1 MLKQNLQLKLQQK
14 LSPQQIQLMKL
25 LQVSTMDLEQR
36 IKEELQDNPALEEG
50 DEMLEQDDQ
59 EDINQDD
66 TPEND
71 NEDIDINLED
81 YFDDDTPD
89 YKTQV
94 NNQGKDIEE
103 RQTPIGQGSSFQDLL
118 YQQLHFLEL
127 NDEEMMIADYLIGN
141 LDDDGYLRRDLAS
154 IGNDLLFAQ
163 NITTDIKQLEH
174 ALLQIQSLD
183 PPGIGARNLQECLSI
198 QLKRSD
204 KKDAHNAT
212 ALLIVVKY
220 FEEFTK
226 KHFEKIATRLN
237 QTLDEIKPAIDLI
250 LHLNP
255 KPGNAGSESN
265 KEVPHITP
273 DFLLTN
279 DNDELKLTLH
289 GKNAPELR
297 ISPQYRDMLSHY
309 SKVGKKD
316 KSQKEAVLFV
326 KQKIDAAKWFID
338 AIVQRNQTL
347 LICME
352 AIIEHQRAFFMEG
365 DESKL
370 RPMILKD
377 IADRVNM
384 DISTISRM
392 ANSKYIQT
400 PFGTYLLKYFFS
412 EGLSTDD
419 GEEASS
425 REIKQI
431 LKDAIEQEPK
441 RKPLPDEKLME
452 LLNQKGYNI
461 ARRTVA
467 KYREQLGIPV
477 ARLRK
482 EL

>member
-50 DEMLEQDDQ
+50 DDETEREDQNEMDPEENID
-59 EDINQDD
+59 N
-66 TPEND
+66 END
-71 NEDIDINLED
+71 DLDINLED
-81 YFDDDTPD
+81 YFDEDTPD

-127 NDEEMMIADYLIGN
+127 NEEEMMIADYLIGN

-163 NITTDIKQLEH
+163 SITTEIVQLEE
-174 ALLQIQSLD
+174 ALRQIQSLD
-183 PPGIGARNLQECLSI
+183 PPGIGARNLQECLLI
-198 QLKRSD
+198 QIKRAE
-204 KKDAHNAT
+204 KKDEINKT
-212 ALLIVVKY
+212 AQIIVSKY
-220 FEEFTK
+220 FDEFTK
-226 KHFEKIATRLN
+226 KHFEKIALRLN
-237 QTLDEIKPAIDLI
+237 QSLDDIKPAIDLI

-255 KPGNAGSESN
+255 KPGNAGSDTN

-273 DFLLTN
+273 DFLLSN
-279 DNDELKLTLH
+279 DNEELKLSLN

-297 ISPQYRDMLSHY
+297 ISPQYREMLSHY

-316 KSQKEAVLFV
+316 KSQKEAVQFV

-338 AIVQRNQTL
+338 AIQQRNQTL

-352 AIIEHQRAFFMEG
+352 AIIEHQRAFFMDG
-365 DESKL
+365 DEAKL
-370 RPMILKD
+370 KPMILKD

-452 LLNQKGYNI
+452 ILNQKGYNI

-482 EL
+482 EI

>member
-50 DEMLEQDDQ
+50 DDETEREDQNEMDPEENID
-59 EDINQDD
+59 N
-66 TPEND
+66 END
-71 NEDIDINLED
+71 DLDINLED
-81 YFDDDTPD
+81 YFDEDTPD

-127 NDEEMMIADYLIGN
+127 NEEEMMIADYLIGN

-163 NITTDIKQLEH
+163 SITTEIVQLEE
-174 ALLQIQSLD
+174 ALRQIQSLD
-183 PPGIGARNLQECLSI
+183 PPGIGARNLQECLLI
-198 QLKRSD
+198 QIKRAE
-204 KKDAHNAT
+204 KKDEINKT
-212 ALLIVVKY
+212 AQIIVSKY
-220 FEEFTK
+220 FDEFTK
-226 KHFEKIATRLN
+226 KHFEKIALRLN
-237 QTLDEIKPAIDLI
+237 QSLDDIKPAIDLI

-255 KPGNAGSESN
+255 KPGNAGSDTN

-273 DFLLTN
+273 DFLLSN
-279 DNDELKLTLH
+279 DNEELKLSLN

-297 ISPQYRDMLSHY
+297 ISPQYREMLSHY

-316 KSQKEAVLFV
+316 KSQKEAVQFV

-338 AIVQRNQTL
+338 AIQQRNQTL

-352 AIIEHQRAFFMEG
+352 AIIEHQRAFFMDG
-365 DESKL
+365 DEAKL
-370 RPMILKD
+370 KPMILKD

-452 LLNQKGYNI
+452 ILNQKGYNI

>member
-50 DEMLEQDDQ
+50 GDETEREDQNEMDQ
-59 EDINQDD
+59 EENIDN
-66 TPEND
+66 END
-71 NEDIDINLED
+71 DLDINLED
-81 YFDDDTPD
+81 YFDEDTPD

-127 NDEEMMIADYLIGN
+127 NEEEMMIADYLIGN

-163 NITTDIKQLEH
+163 SITTEIVQLEE
-174 ALLQIQSLD
+174 ALRQIQSLD
-183 PPGIGARNLQECLSI
+183 PPGIGARNLKECLLI
-198 QLKRSD
+198 QIKRAE
-204 KKDAHNAT
+204 KKDEINKT
-212 ALLIVVKY
+212 AQIIVSKY
-220 FEEFTK
+220 FDEFTK
-226 KHFEKIATRLN
+226 KHFEKIALRLN
-237 QTLDEIKPAIDLI
+237 QSLDDIKPAIDLI

-255 KPGNAGSESN
+255 KPGNAGSDTN

-273 DFLLTN
+273 DFLLSN
-279 DNDELKLTLH
+279 DNEELKLSLN

-297 ISPQYRDMLSHY
+297 ISPQYREMLSHY

-316 KSQKEAVLFV
+316 KSQKEAVQFV

-338 AIVQRNQTL
+338 AIQQRNQTL

-352 AIIEHQRAFFMEG
+352 AIIEHQRAFFMDG
-365 DESKL
+365 DEAKL
-370 RPMILKD
+370 KPMILKD

-452 LLNQKGYNI
+452 ILNQKGYNI

>member
-50 DEMLEQDDQ
+50 DEEMERDDQDELDQDDNI
-59 EDINQDD
+59 EN
-66 TPEND
+66 END
-71 NEDIDINLED
+71 DIEINLED
-81 YFDDDTPD
+81 YFDEDTPD
-89 YKTQV
+89 YKTQI

-103 RQTPIGQGSSFQDLL
+103 RQTPIGQGSTFQDLL

-127 NDEEMMIADYLIGN
+127 NEEEMMIADYLIGN

-163 NITTDIKQLEH
+163 GITTEIQQLEN
-174 ALLQIQSLD
+174 ALQQIQSLD

-198 QLKRSD
+198 QIKRAE
-204 KKDAHNAT
+204 KKDNANET
-212 ALLIVVKY
+212 ARIIVSKY

-226 KHFEKIATRLN
+226 KHFEKIANRLN

-255 KPGNAGSESN
+255 KPGNAGSDSN

-273 DFLLTN
+273 DFLLSI
-279 DNDELKLTLH
+279 DNDDLKLSLNGKNVPELK
-289 GKNAPELR
+289 
-297 ISPQYRDMLSHY
+297 ISPQYKDMLSHY
-309 SKVGKKD
+309 AKVGKKD
-316 KSQKEAVLFV
+316 KPQKEAVQFV

-338 AIVQRNQTL
+338 AIHQRNQTL
-347 LICME
+347 LVCME
-352 AIIEHQRAFFMEG
+352 AIIEHQRSFFLDG

-370 RPMILKD
+370 KPMILKD

-412 EGLSTDD
+412 EGLTTDD

-431 LKDAIEQEPK
+431 LKDAIEQEAK

-452 LLNQKGYNI
+452 ILNLKGYNI

>member
-25 LQVSTMDLEQR
+25 LQVTTMDLEQR

-50 DEMLEQDDQ
+50 NDDS
-59 EDINQDD
+59 
-66 TPEND
+66 END
-71 NEDIDINLED
+71 NQEELDQEEPLENDNDDLDINLED
-81 YFDDDTPD
+81 YFDEDSPD

-127 NDEEMMIADYLIGN
+127 NEEELMIADYLIGN

-163 NITTDIKQLEH
+163 GLTCELQQLEE
-174 ALLQIQSLD
+174 ALRQIQSLD
-183 PPGIGARNLQECLSI
+183 PPGIGARNLQECLLI
-198 QLKRSD
+198 QIKRAE
-204 KKDAHNAT
+204 KKDETNKT
-212 ALLIVVKY
+212 AQTIVTKY

-226 KHFEKIATRLN
+226 KHFEKIAQRLN
-237 QTLDEIKPAIDLI
+237 QSLDDIKPAIDLI

-255 KPGNAGSESN
+255 KPGNSGSDTN

-273 DFLLTN
+273 DFLLSN
-279 DNDELKLTLH
+279 DNDELKLSLN
-289 GKNAPELR
+289 GKNAPDLR
-297 ISPQYRDMLSHY
+297 ISPQYKEMLSHY

-316 KSQKEAVLFV
+316 KSQKEAIQFV
-326 KQKIDAAKWFID
+326 KQKIDSAKWFID
-338 AIVQRNQTL
+338 AILQRNQTL
-347 LICME
+347 LVCME
-352 AIIEHQRAFFMEG
+352 AIIEHQRAFFLDG
-365 DESKL
+365 DEAKL
-370 RPMILKD
+370 KPMILKD

-452 LLNQKGYNI
+452 ILNQKGYNI